1 MKKSFI
7 TSGPD
12 IIFTAPQTNVA
23 YYMESFL
30 KLPDEQYIGALAI
43 KRLLD
48 LRLKVP
54 VNNISV
60 MSEREGERKEEWDSL
75 KGPIPTQICPK
86 NEANFIM
93 PIDQI

>member
-12 IIFTAPQTNVA
+12 IISTAPQTNVA

-43 KRLLD
+43 KRLVD
-48 LRLKVP
+48 LRLKSQST
-54 VNNISV
+54 IFQSCQ
-60 MSEREGERKEEWDSL
+60 REGERK
-75 KGPIPTQICPK
+75 K
-86 NEANFIM
+86 NGIA
-93 PIDQI
+93 